1 MSAASVP
8 LELYEAADCCLQLLT
23 PTMRVTPPLAPAGGM
38 EAQVNVL
45 SLPQGWQVCDLS
57 DAIAS
62 TGQKP
67 PWVIEDLLLARSATQ
82 VSGHPHSVKSFSWLD
97 ACLEAVAVHKV
108 WGHFDAS
115 SVKSSLFIESE
126 DSRWVL
132 EQRLRG
138 IAKGLGLKGVEDAPG
153 FHYLRTGP
161 FDLASMET
169 TLAQI
174 LAHYKPDFVVLS
186 TLQSLLAGRSWKEQ
200 QDMQPVNSLIVR
212 LADQYCPI
220 VLITHSPWDTRQKR
234 AIGTISQAANFLTT
248 LHFEKMSNGDGTFV
262 HVTLDSKLGAEEAD
276 FTLRLETAGE
286 GKEREVR
293 RLIYQGS
300 GLPRGMGKAAVMEA
314 INSDPKAS
322 SKEIANL
329 TGVSPRYVQKI
340 REPRGRKPHK

>member
-1 MSAASVP
+1 
-8 LELYEAADCCLQLLT
+8 
-23 PTMRVTPPLAPAGGM
+23 
-38 EAQVNVL
+38 
-45 SLPQGWQVCDLS
+45 
-57 DAIAS
+57 
-62 TGQKP
+62 
-67 PWVIEDLLLARSATQ
+67 
-82 VSGHPHSVKSFSWLD
+82 
-97 ACLEAVAVHKV
+97 LEAVAVHKV

>member
-1 MSAASVP
+1 MAHVGALRPMTATAS
-8 LELYEAADCCLQLLT
+8 
-23 PTMRVTPPLAPAGGM
+23 GM
-38 EAQVNVL
+38 GEQVNAL

-57 DAIAS
+57 DAIAG

-82 VSGHPHSVKSFSWLD
+82 VSAHPHSMKSLAWLA
-97 ACLEAVAVHKV
+97 ACLESVAAHKV

-138 IAKGLGLKGVEDAPG
+138 IAKGLGLKGAEDAPG

-161 FDLASMET
+161 FDLVSTEKE
-169 TLAQI
+169 LAQV
-174 LAHYKPDFVVLS
+174 LDYYKPDFVVLS

-234 AIGTISQAANFLTT
+234 AIGTISQAANFLTA
-248 LHFEKMSNGDGTFV
+248 LHFEKTTNGDGTFV
-262 HVTLDSKLGAEEAD
+262 HITLDSKLGAEEAD
-276 FTLRLETAGE
+276 FTLKLETEGE

-293 RLIYQGS
+293 RFIYQGP
-300 GLPRGMGKAAVMEA
+300 GWPKGMGKAAVMQA
-314 INSDPKAS
+314 ISADPEAS
-322 SKEIANL
+322 SKEIAKRA
-329 TGVSPRYVQKI
+329 GVTARYVQKI
-340 REPRGRKPHK
+340 RESLSENPQK

>member
-1 MSAASVP
+1 MLGTALSDGSHGAAPSASNAEP
-8 LELYEAADCCLQLLT
+8 ALHL
-23 PTMRVTPPLAPAGGM
+23 PP
-38 EAQVNVL
+38 
-45 SLPQGWQVCDLS
+45 GWHVRDLS
-57 DAIAS
+57 DAIAG

-82 VSGHPHSVKSFSWLD
+82 VSAHPHSMKSLAWLA
-97 ACLEAVAVHKV
+97 ACLESVAAHKV

-138 IAKGLGLKGVEDAPG
+138 ISKGLGLKGAEDAPG

-161 FDLASMET
+161 FDLVGMET

-174 LAHYKPDFVVLS
+174 LDHYRPDFAVLS

-234 AIGTISQAANFLTT
+234 AIGTISQAANFLTS
-248 LHFEKMSNGDGTFV
+248 LHFEKTSNGDGTFV
-262 HVTLDSKLGAEEAD
+262 HVTLDSKLGAEESD
-276 FTLRLETAGE
+276 FTLKLETQGE
-286 GKEREVR
+286 G
-293 RLIYQGS
+293 
-300 GLPRGMGKAAVMEA
+300 
-314 INSDPKAS
+314 
-322 SKEIANL
+322 
-329 TGVSPRYVQKI
+329 
-340 REPRGRKPHK
+340 